1 MRRTI
6 TTTLVSLALL
16 GFASVPCALA
26 EEPEGSSFEGRV
38 ELVYRSVSVD
48 GSERKYDED
57 FDGLS
62 SGTRLGELFLDWT
75 ELDSTFAD
83 YARLEVQGLG
93 GDPYERTALRVGRQ
107 DVYKLSVT
115 QTKQDYLYNL
125 FELVPDEDAHSWD
138 TQSQRTAVDFSY
150 YLSEAVELVFRYD
163 DWDRSG
169 DSVFVK
175 DLNRDVFLMDSPLD
189 RRQRTY
195 TVGGNFEIGAADLIV
210 RQSLRR
216 FRNVFVNETMGNA
229 GLNTGNTSRIDLYD
243 WRQDEESD
251 AWLTSATLLA
261 PLGKRVSLH
270 VAYYGTLFG
279 DEELES
285 RVGVDSAGVD
295 FANVPFVVE
304 DGYSRADID
313 QGVQLID
320 LDVAIAIFDSL
331 TAHLQYRTL
340 EQEASGTLVRDL
352 EATGTP
358 ETVSVT
364 NDWSIDT
371 ITALL
376 DWRPMSSL
384 ALRAGYRTIDREL
397 ERDGFDSVRD
407 EDFSSDGDET
417 LVLGASWRP
426 NGWLRVSA
434 DHEEGDI
441 DASFTTISPLEKSH
455 TRARVTVTPVENV
468 QVGVN
473 YLDFKNERQASTFDA
488 TSEGNSLGLGVT
500 YQPSPRVDLMLRYSM
515 QEVETVADSL
525 LDRASTTE
533 FPDRSTYDADS
544 DIIEAAFSFRPSPRW
559 QGFVRVLLSE
569 SDAENGAFGGDLSTV
584 TTLPSVLPIDQDF
597 QHYELGGRYTLDSG
611 IFFGV
616 SAGIFDY
623 DDVNDLLDY
632 DGTTLEFSAGAAF

>member
-6 TTTLVSLALL
+6 TTILVSLALL

-75 ELDSTFAD
+75 ELDSSFAD

-169 DSVFVK
+169 DSIFVK
-175 DLNRDVFLMDSPLD
+175 DLNRDVFLMDSPVD

-216 FRNVFVNETMGNA
+216 FRNVFINETAGNA
-229 GLNTGNTSRIDLYD
+229 GLNIGNTSRIDRYD

-251 AWLTSATLLA
+251 AWLTSATFLA

-295 FANVPFVVE
+295 FTNVPFTVE

-320 LDVAIAIFDSL
+320 LDVAIAIVDSL

-364 NDWSIDT
+364 SDWSIDT

-426 NGWLRVSA
+426 NRWLRVSA

-500 YQPSPRVDLMLRYSM
+500 YQPSPRIDLMLRYSM

-569 SDAENGAFGGDLSTV
+569 SDAENGAFGGELSTV